1 MLLGATALL
10 LTMLVPAIAS
20 AGKRGNGQDKVTIC
34 HVPPGNPDNAHT
46 ITVGK
51 PAVKAH
57 LAHGDSLGKCHK
69 KPDHEKKVVYYKQ
82 KDEKSKQGYECV
94 KAPNK
99 GDLPKDSYD
108 NKYYTD
114 SECKNEKTVFVKT
127 HKKAEK
133 YKCEAKNK
141 FWAIEHDKKM
151 FKDGPS
157 KKSKGCT
164 EPYKKFHA

>member
-10 LTMLVPAIAS
+10 LTMLVPAIAA
-20 AGKRGNGQDKVTIC
+20 AGPGQRKVTIC

-46 ITVGK
+46 ITVGE
-51 PAVKAH
+51 PAAKKHVEQ
-57 LAHGDSLGKCHK
+57 HGDTYGPCPD
-69 KPDHEKKVVYYKQ
+69 KPDNGKKVVYYKKEVEK
-82 KDEKSKQGYECV
+82 KDGHKKIECV

-99 GDLPKDSYD
+99 AKLPSDSYD
-108 NKYYTD
+108 KKYYSD
-114 SECKNEKTVFVKT
+114 SKCEKEKNVFVKT
-127 HKKAEK
+127 DKKAKK
-133 YKCEAKNK
+133 YKCVEKNK

-164 EPYKKFHA
+164 EPYKKYHA